1 MTRRL
6 IGLAGVLTAL
16 TGLAVMAPA
25 ATITISDLFDGNPI
39 VTVSTDLIGVQM
51 TLSFEKAIITG
62 TLPGGVTVAPGTRS
76 VILLEP
82 ASDPFGPLQSD
93 FLTLTVGAAAPTFSI
108 LFESDGASTFLSD
121 LAQLPGN
128 TPTLLEDGTM
138 QNVSAL
144 LNSGAFSIS
153 MQSDLA
159 TPEVPEPGTYLLLAT
174 GLLGCAL
181 WRRRRTTA

>member
-1 MTRRL
+1 M
-6 IGLAGVLTAL
+6 
-16 TGLAVMAPA
+16 
-25 ATITISDLFDGNPI
+25 
-39 VTVSTDLIGVQM
+39 
-51 TLSFEKAIITG
+51 
-62 TLPGGVTVAPGTRS
+62 
-76 VILLEP
+76 
-82 ASDPFGPLQSD
+82 
-93 FLTLTVGAAAPTFSI
+93 TVGAAAPTFSI

-174 GLLGCAL
+174 GLL
-181 WRRRRTTA
+181 TAQRGA